1 MKLDIQV
8 YSLLFSFSFG
18 IILNF
23 LLDMFNKFNNKN
35 KIVLKIILSFVFVML
50 LSIAYFIGLLYIN
63 NGYLH
68 TYFFVM
74 IMVGYLFVYLIK
86 SFWFTHK
93 KENSKL

>member
-1 MKLDIQV
+1 MRLDIQV
-8 YSLLFSFSFG
+8 YSLILSFLFG
-18 IILNF
+18 IILNI
-23 LLDMFNKFNNKN
+23 LLDIFNKLNEKN
-35 KIVLKIILSFVFVML
+35 KIFIKIILSFIFVML

-68 TYFFVM
+68 IYFFIM

-93 KENSKL
+93 K

>member
-1 MKLDIQV
+1 MRLDIQV
-8 YSLLFSFSFG
+8 YSLIFSFLFG
-18 IILNF
+18 IILNI
-23 LLDMFNKFNNKN
+23 LLDIFNKLNEKN
-35 KIVLKIILSFVFVML
+35 KIIIKIILSFIFVML

-68 TYFFVM
+68 TYFFIM

-93 KENSKL
+93 K